1 MDDLDRLVRRL
12 VQNVRNS
19 HPQYLSQPVEVSELY
34 QTLIPYRHNRTELEI
49 ETNQDYEAALCQ
61 LLSGERG
68 YVTGDAPMQE
78 AMRKELSSPNPNTAV
93 FRDFAAARVTLTS
106 EAVRHFADSPTSL
119 QRGAPSAISARVHA
133 NVLEREQRRERVP
146 LLRRHASRRT
156 KSALLPE
163 LRAESHGAAL
173 SRVRNGARDSLEV
186 LHHVRP
192 RSRRHVMRAA
202 QRSGLRSCR
211 THSRSSPAMGSD
223 RRSSAKRSRCSTP
236 WKRCT
241 IRASRSRC
249 FRGAPSTI

>member
-68 YVTGDAPMQE
+68 YATGDQAMQD
-78 AMRKELSSPNPNTAV
+78 AMRKELASPNPNTAV

-119 QRGAPSAISARVHA
+119 QRSS
-133 NVLEREQRRERVP
+133 Q
-146 LLRRHASRRT
+146 SST
-156 KSALLPE
+156 
-163 LRAESHGAAL
+163 LRASSSQGATSAA
-173 SRVRNGARDSLEV
+173 GACRYCGGTLPDGRKVLFCPSCGQNLMVQRCPACGTELEIHWKYCITCGRGV
-186 LHHVRP
+186 
-192 RSRRHVMRAA
+192 AA
-202 QRSGLRSCR
+202 
-211 THSRSSPAMGSD
+211 T
-223 RRSSAKRSRCSTP
+223 
-236 WKRCT
+236 
-241 IRASRSRC
+241 
-249 FRGAPSTI
+249 

>member
-68 YVTGDAPMQE
+68 YATGDTAMQD

-93 FRDFAAARVTLTS
+93 FRDYAAARVTLTA

-119 QRGAPSAISARVHA
+119 QRGSQS
-133 NVLEREQRRERVP
+133 
-146 LLRRHASRRT
+146 
-156 KSALLPE
+156 
-163 LRAESHGAAL
+163 
-173 SRVRNGARDSLEV
+173 
-186 LHHVRP
+186 
-192 RSRRHVMRAA
+192 
-202 QRSGLRSCR
+202 
-211 THSRSSPAMGSD
+211 
-223 RRSSAKRSRCSTP
+223 STP
-236 WKRCT
+236 
-241 IRASRSRC
+241 
-249 FRGAPSTI
+249 RGASPTASANSAAGACRYCGGTLPDGRRVLFCPSCGQNLMVQRCPACGTELEIHWKYCITCGRGVAAT

>member
-19 HPQYLSQPVEVSELY
+19 YPQYLSQPVEVSELY

-68 YVTGDAPMQE
+68 YATGDSAMQD

-119 QRGAPSAISARVHA
+119 QRGAPTATPR
-133 NVLEREQRRERVP
+133 
-146 LLRRHASRRT
+146 AST
-156 KSALLPE
+156 PPATSG
-163 LRAESHGAAL
+163 SGAASACRYCGGTL
-173 SRVRNGARDSLEV
+173 PDGRRVLFCPSCGQNLMVQRCPACGTELEIHWKYCITCGRGV
-186 LHHVRP
+186 
-192 RSRRHVMRAA
+192 AA
-202 QRSGLRSCR
+202 
-211 THSRSSPAMGSD
+211 T
-223 RRSSAKRSRCSTP
+223 
-236 WKRCT
+236 
-241 IRASRSRC
+241 
-249 FRGAPSTI
+249 